1 MVLQFLVVAIRL
13 YLQGWFQHQILQILY
28 LSDKKNGHFTTD
40 ILGKGG
46 FGIVRKA
53 TYMGQEVAVKYLK
66 FQAKKMDPLMAIEL
80 FAAEAEKMR
89 DTKL

>member
-1 MVLQFLVVAIRL
+1 
-13 YLQGWFQHQILQILY
+13 